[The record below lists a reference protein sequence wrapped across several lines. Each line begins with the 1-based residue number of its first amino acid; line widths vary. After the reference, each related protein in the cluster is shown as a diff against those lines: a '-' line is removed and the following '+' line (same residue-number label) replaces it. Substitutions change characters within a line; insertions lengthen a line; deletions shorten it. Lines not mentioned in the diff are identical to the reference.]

1 MDLKQVYSNVS
12 LYHNNEKYVRETAEQ
27 IILDFQRFGI
37 EIQFPANLRFAYDEL
52 YNQLLPE
59 IENLLNTNQEKLMA
73 MLYAIDVSEAK
84 IKKETSLKP
93 DINFADLI
101 TDLSLDREFKKVL
114 TRHYFKSQDS
124 F

>member
-101 TDLSLDREFKKVL
+101 TDLTLDREFKKVL